1 MRQTKSFQN
10 FKNKNKGNN
19 KNLDLFN
26 ALSLRLKDFESPY
39 RKYYG
44 FSSSTKNLINNKRNN
59 NNNQMTK
66 RETNN
71 CCKGKKN
78 CHYSSPNE
86 KDSNLINIRL
96 NINSE
101 IINNN
106 FTVKNNDNLNKE
118 YHDEIRNKNNLISS
132 LEKELLEVKEKIN
145 KIQTKTQRKR
155 LNSVDNINKHYY
167 EKRKKNNN
175 QLTKEFNKIFNIQ
188 NLKPSNI
195 ISKNVKQFFKNLMLK
210 KENEIKGNNSSK
222 KNLIL
227 NTSNYNS
234 YIRNK
239 ENNISSKNLYIDP
252 TREIQ
257 TTELEKNVQTMKNSL
272 SMIKSSSFLFT
283 SNNLNSTS
291 RKGLEKNNR
300 RSQSQFQTYYTNY
313 SNNNYSNNSNGGVN
327 VFYELEKVKQRTQSL
342 LSSYLNFCNDK

>member
-10 FKNKNKGNN
+10 FKNKKKGNN

-44 FSSSTKNLINNKRNN
+44 VSSSSKNIINNKRNN
-59 NNNQMTK
+59 NNQMIK
-66 RETNN
+66 RENN
-71 CCKGKKN
+71 NSCKEKKN
-78 CHYSSPNE
+78 SHYSSPNE

-118 YHDEIRNKNNLISS
+118 YHEEIRNKNNIISS
-132 LEKELLEVKEKIN
+132 LEKELSEVKEKIN

-155 LNSVDNINKHYY
+155 LNSVDNIEKHYY

-210 KENEIKGNNSSK
+210 KENELKGNNSSK

-239 ENNISSKNLYIDP
+239 ENNVSSKNLYSDP

-257 TTELEKNVQTMKNSL
+257 TTELEKNIQTMKNSS

-313 SNNNYSNNSNGGVN
+313 SNNSNGGVN

>member
-19 KNLDLFN
+19 KNLDLFT

-44 FSSSTKNLINNKRNN
+44 FSSSSKN
-59 NNNQMTK
+59 
-66 RETNN
+66 
-71 CCKGKKN
+71 
-78 CHYSSPNE
+78 
-86 KDSNLINIRL
+86 
-96 NINSE
+96 

-118 YHDEIRNKNNLISS
+118 YHEEIRNKNNIISS
-132 LEKELLEVKEKIN
+132 LEKELSEVKEKIN

-155 LNSVDNINKHYY
+155 LNSVDNIEKHYY

-210 KENEIKGNNSSK
+210 KENELKGNNISK

-257 TTELEKNVQTMKNSL
+257 TTELEKIVQTMKNSL

>member
-10 FKNKNKGNN
+10 FKNKKKGNN

-44 FSSSTKNLINNKRNN
+44 VSSSSKNIINNKRNKN
-59 NNNQMTK
+59 NNHMNK
-66 RETNN
+66 GEKNN
-71 CCKGKKN
+71 SHKEKKN
-78 CHYSSPNE
+78 SHYSSPNE

-118 YHDEIRNKNNLISS
+118 YHEEIRNKNNIISS
-132 LEKELLEVKEKIN
+132 LEKELSEVKEKIN

-155 LNSVDNINKHYY
+155 LNSVDNIEKHYY

-188 NLKPSNI
+188 NLQPSNI

-210 KENEIKGNNSSK
+210 KENELKGNNSSK

-239 ENNISSKNLYIDP
+239 ENNVSSKNLYSDP

-257 TTELEKNVQTMKNSL
+257 TTELEKNIQTMKNSS

-313 SNNNYSNNSNGGVN
+313 SNNNYSNNSNSGVN

-342 LSSYLNFCNDK
+342 LSSYLNFCSDK